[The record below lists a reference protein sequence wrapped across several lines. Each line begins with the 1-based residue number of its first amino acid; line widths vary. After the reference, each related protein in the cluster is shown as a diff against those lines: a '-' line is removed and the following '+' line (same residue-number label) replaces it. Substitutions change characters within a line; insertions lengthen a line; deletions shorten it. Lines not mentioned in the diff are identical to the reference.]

1 MCTITFYG
9 IQFFRDFKLK
19 VVLLLLCLTQFSLG
33 ARIDKSP
40 TSVREFKF
48 YREIKSDRATFLI
61 NKKNFDVFYIK
72 NEYFL
77 KVNSNK
83 GNTFFTFSKKVALSL
98 LISL

>member
-48 YREIKSDRATFLI
+48 YREIKSDRATFL
-61 NKKNFDVFYIK
+61 
-72 NEYFL
+72 L
-77 KVNSNK
+77 KV
-83 GNTFFTFSKKVALSL
+83 KKVLPLFELTFRKYSFF
-98 LISL
+98 I